1 MAKGDLEIIG
11 KDFAERKYRTK
22 AANTAINGG
31 DAIMIVNTNYAGVL
45 TDAKPVVATDNF
57 LGIAQGPGSETS
69 ALDGRVTVGIPTPN
83 IGIIRGKAKSAAAV
97 DTDAELIALLFTF
110 VLFDLTAGVYT
121 IDTAVA
127 ANSNGL
133 RIEDGDIVRG
143 TVDVT
148 VDGRNLR
155 TVVA

>member
-1 MAKGDLEIIG
+1 MATGDLEVIG
-11 KDFAERKYRTK
+11 PAYEKVRRTK
-22 AANTAINGG
+22 ANNTLLNCGEPA
-31 DAIMIVNTNYAGVL
+31 MIVNTNYAGAL

-57 LGIAQGPGSETS
+57 LGITNSVDTRTAS
-69 ALDGRVTVGIPTPN
+69 LDGKVSVMMPVPA

-97 DTDAELIALLFTF
+97 DTDAELLALLFTF
-110 VLFDLTAGVYT
+110 VLFDLTTSSYT

-133 RIEDGDIVRG
+133 RIEDGNITRG
-143 TVDVT
+143 TVDVS

-155 TVVA
+155 TVIA